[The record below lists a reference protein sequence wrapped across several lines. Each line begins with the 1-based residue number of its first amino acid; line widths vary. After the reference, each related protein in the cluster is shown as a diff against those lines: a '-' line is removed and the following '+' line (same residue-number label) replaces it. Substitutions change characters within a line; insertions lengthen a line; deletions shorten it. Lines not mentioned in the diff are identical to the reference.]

1 MNSSSSVDI
10 IYCSKCGGEMKRTAR
25 YCMKCGNLNFDHP
38 DNDFMKRYTDSNV
51 KDGVFI
57 SGEASVNNKSTNQF
71 KACFLINLVIHIL
84 LGFICLIPTVVSTD
98 YLRVSIVGIVAVCLL
113 FLFNYSF
120 QCVYIKA
127 NKTWWSYFV
136 PFYGN
141 YVFFEI
147 SMSFGWW
154 FVVTFIPVIGTLINF
169 VAYYKLGKKFYKSG
183 ILTMLF
189 PFVMIPI
196 IGLDKKIKIINFD
209 QQSNLEVN
217 QVDKHGKTKTERDYG
232 RNKLFL
238 SGIILIVLGIVM
250 YFVWPYIEAWLDK
263 ITV

>member
-38 DNDFMKRYTDSNV
+38 DNDFMKQYTDSNV

-57 SGEASVNNKSTNQF
+57 SGDVSFNNKSDNKF
-71 KACFLINLVIHIL
+71 KKCFLINLIIHGL
-84 LGFICLIPTVVSTD
+84 LGFLCLIPAFISSNNIA
-98 YLRVSIVGIVAVCLL
+98 VSILSLIMVCLL

-127 NKTWWSYFV
+127 DKPWWSYFV

-147 SMSFGWW
+147 SMNFGWW
-154 FVVTFIPVIGTLINF
+154 FVVTFIPVIGAVINF

-196 IGLDKKIKIINFD
+196 IGLDKKTELSNLNK
-209 QQSNLEVN
+209 QSNLDINEL
-217 QVDKHGKTKTERDYG
+217 DKHGKTKSEKDYG
-232 RNKLFL
+232 RNKFFL
-238 SGIILIVLGIVM
+238 SGIILIVLGIIM
-250 YFVWPYIEAWLDK
+250 YFVWPYIEAWFDK